1 MLLKLL
7 YIILAVNA
15 SLGAS
20 MPMLTTKIKLITVF
34 TSILASQLVTIPDPT
49 PSMVASQ
56 LVTIPAPTP
65 SMVASQLVTM
75 PAPAAPSIT
84 YSKKEELMTELESY
98 NEEIV
103 SSELRKQREPKYLLN
118 NLKKNLV
125 PNRNKKIDPMK
136 NIENAVNKILTLKAY
151 LDEAERDL
159 FLKNWDNLQVYLYTF
174 ADQEDSF
181 AYLIDKLFPQSM
193 SFTNSLTH

>member
-125 PNRNKKIDPMK
+125 PNRNKKVDPMK

-193 SFTNSLTH
+193 SFTHSLTH